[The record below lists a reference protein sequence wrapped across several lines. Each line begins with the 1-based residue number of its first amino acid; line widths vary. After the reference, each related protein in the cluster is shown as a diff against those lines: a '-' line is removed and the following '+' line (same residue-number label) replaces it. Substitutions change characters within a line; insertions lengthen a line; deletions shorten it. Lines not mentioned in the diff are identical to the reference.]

1 MSSEIIK
8 ALKNDNAD
16 KRGDAA
22 IELGET
28 KDSENFVI
36 LIEALKSENN
46 DYVRHCIILA
56 LGVLGDERAFDTM
69 NELLKERE
77 DIYAAIKALGELKDE
92 RVIEILI
99 EVFNQS
105 DDHIIQQTIIEN
117 LAKMGYNKITDVINK
132 ILGTNKYIDVRVEAA
147 KALGEL
153 AGEEAVISL
162 IQSMKHDNAGSVK
175 MQAIISLGMIG
186 DTKAIKPLKEIRN
199 RANDKSVIELAKKV
213 LFKLGGI

>member
-46 DYVRHCIILA
+46 DYVRHCIISS
-56 LGVLGDERAFDTM
+56 LGVLGDKRAFDTL
-69 NELLKERE
+69 NELLTESE
-77 DIYAAIKALGELKDE
+77 DMYAAIKALGELKDE
-92 RVIEILI
+92 RAIGILI

-105 DDHIIQQTIIEN
+105 DDHIIQQTIVEN
-117 LAKMGYNKITDVINK
+117 LAKMGYNKITDVINR
-132 ILGTNKYIDVRVEAA
+132 ILRTNKYIDVRVEAA
-147 KALGEL
+147 KTLGEL
-153 AGEEAVISL
+153 GGEEAVISL
-162 IQSMKHDNAGSVK
+162 IQSMKYDSASSVK
-175 MQAIISLGMIG
+175 MQAIVSLGKIG
-186 DTKAIKPLKEIRN
+186 DNRVITSLKEIDN
-199 RANDKSVIELAKKV
+199 YTSDKNVIRIADGV
-213 LFKLGGI
+213 LTKL